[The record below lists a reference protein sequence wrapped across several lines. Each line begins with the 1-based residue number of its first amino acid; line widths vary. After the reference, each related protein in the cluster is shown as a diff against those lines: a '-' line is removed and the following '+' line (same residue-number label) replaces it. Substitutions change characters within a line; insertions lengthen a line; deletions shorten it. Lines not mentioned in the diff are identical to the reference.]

1 VDKKM
6 FRSLTKLIIIAALSI
21 LLVWK
26 ISIVTDSLK
35 LLLSVA
41 SPVVIGFI
49 IAFILNRPYEGI
61 YKFCSLLRVKKSKDI
76 DEYKKSR
83 IVKVI
88 ALILTFCLFFGL
100 VVLVFVILIPRLIES
115 TEMLM
120 QNKDTYLS
128 NLRAVYNWVYTQMDV
143 TGIATADIDKYLQ
156 DAYDN
161 ALLYLRDML
170 PLIFSFTQSVVSVF
184 TKFFFGIFISIYFL
198 YDKDHLITQ
207 IKQLLLSYVPI
218 EVSKKVLYVGRIA
231 NETFSGFITGQL
243 TEAFILG
250 ILCFVT
256 LFLLRFP
263 FALLISIIIGISNL
277 VPIFGPI
284 IGTIPGT
291 FLLLMVNPIQ
301 GIWFIVISF
310 LLQQVD
316 GKIIYPK
323 VVGGSVGLP
332 ALWVLIAVMI
342 GGGLFGILGMIV
354 AVPSTSVAYK
364 LLKENTAKVLKEK
377 KIDVSKY

>member
-1 VDKKM
+1 M
-6 FRSLTKLIIIAALSI
+6 FRSLTKLIIIAAFSI

-26 ISIVTDSLK
+26 ISIVTESLK

-128 NLRAVYNWVYTQMDV
+128 NLRAVYNWVYAQMDV
-143 TGIATADIDKYLQ
+143 TGIAIADIDKYLQ

-170 PLIFSFTQSVVSVF
+170 PLIFSFTQSVVSGF

-291 FLLLMVNPIQ
+291 FLLLMVNPMQ
-301 GIWFIVISF
+301 GVLFIAISF

-342 GGGLFGILGMIV
+342 GGGLFGITGMIV
-354 AVPSTSVAYK
+354 SVPSTSVAYK
-364 LLKENTAKVLKEK
+364 LLKENTEKVLKEK
-377 KIDVSKY
+377 KIDVNKY

>member
-1 VDKKM
+1 MDKKM

-120 QNKDTYLS
+120 QNKDIYLS
-128 NLRAVYNWVYTQMDV
+128 NLRAVYNWVYAQMDV

>member
-1 VDKKM
+1 M
-6 FRSLTKLIIIAALSI
+6 FRSLTKLIIIAAIST

-26 ISIVTDSLK
+26 ISIVAEGLK
-35 LLLSVA
+35 LLISVA
-41 SPVVIGFI
+41 SPVLIGFI
-49 IAFILNRPYEGI
+49 IAFVLNRPYEGI
-61 YKFCSLLRVKKSKDI
+61 YKFCSLLRGKKAKDI
-76 DEYKKSR
+76 DNYRKSR
-83 IVKVI
+83 LIKVI

-100 VVLVFVILIPRLIES
+100 VILVFVILIPRLIES

-128 NLRAVYNWVYTQMDV
+128 NLRAVYNWLYAQMDV
-143 TGIATADIDKYLQ
+143 TGIATADIDRYFQ
-156 DAYDN
+156 EAYDN
-161 ALLYLRDML
+161 ALVYLRDAL

-207 IKQLLLSYVPI
+207 LKQLLLSYAPV
-218 EVSKKVLYVGRIA
+218 EVSKRVLHVSRLA

-256 LFLLRFP
+256 LFILRFP
-263 FALLISIIIGISNL
+263 FAILISVIIGISNL

-291 FLLLMVNPIQ
+291 FLLLMVNPMQ
-301 GIWFIVISF
+301 GVSFIIISF

-342 GGGLFGILGMIV
+342 GGGLFGIAGMIV
-354 AVPSTSVAYK
+354 SVPSTSVAYK
-364 LLKENTAKVLKEK
+364 LLKENTEKVLKEK